1 MANINCEACDEIR
14 QTSPGLIINGLG
26 DEECTS
32 LQNDTGLNPSSGHTN
47 CEDLNNLND
56 CLVGNMAAEVDAY
69 EICDWKPFMKKFIP
83 NVWTTL
89 KGIIC
94 ALCGIWTRIN
104 CIYNG
109 LVNLIDTLAQ
119 TTGGKAFVSF
129 YRDLGAGDSVPYWER
144 VGDDFEPDP
153 LEIYM
158 DSHGASSGSQPA
170 DRDYVVM
177 ISNCTN
183 YLGFEELHG
192 FVTFYSS
199 GEDDSTADKR
209 ASIRSH
215 KAQHPVIFTSS
226 ADQTFAN
233 FSWTTSG
240 AVLLRKGEHIKVG
253 FYVTTAKKG
262 NVQDSDNT
270 RPRVRLHQFVLTWI
284 PVNVSDPLDPTHIL
298 DC

>member
-32 LQNDTGLNPSSGHTN
+32 LQNDTGLNPSSGHTD

-69 EICDWKPFMKKFIP
+69 EVCDWKPFMKKFIP

-94 ALCGIWTRIN
+94 ALCGIWTRIH

-109 LVNLIDTLAQ
+109 LVNLVNKLAD
-119 TTGGKAFVSF
+119 TTGGVAFVTH
-129 YRDLGAGDSVPYWER
+129 YRDLGTAASAVPYWDNITDGFHR
-144 VGDDFEPDP
+144 T
-153 LEIYM
+153 LNIYM
-158 DSHGASSGSQPA
+158 DSDGADEGSKPA

-183 YLGFEELHG
+183 FRYFRAMKGR
-192 FVTFYSS
+192 VTFYSS
-199 GEDDSTADKR
+199 GDTRDIGE
-209 ASIRSH
+209 IRTKLS
-215 KAQHPVIFTSS
+215 QHPDFAI
-226 ADQTFAN
+226 ADPAHVTN

-240 AVLLRKGEHIKVG
+240 AVLLKKGEHIKVD
-253 FYVTTAKKG
+253 FYVSVADKGTSTA
-262 NVQDSDNT
+262 SEA
-270 RPRVRLHQFVLTWI
+270 PSARLHQFVMTWI
-284 PVNVSDPLDPTHIL
+284 PINVSEPLDPSDIIT
-298 DC
+298 C